1 MKPQIHIMG
10 IVNLNDDSFYAAS
23 RTPAGQALSKIAALQ
38 AEGAGV
44 IDLGACSTR
53 PGSSQPSLEEEW
65 HRLEPV
71 LKALAA
77 TFGNGDGETFSG
89 AFAPTRS
96 TNGAK
101 GNGETVSGAFART
114 GSRSDAEE
122 TVSPFPLRKISV
134 DTYRAEIVRRTYETI
149 GPFMVNDISAGAL
162 DPEMLPLVG
171 RLGLPYVAMHM
182 RGTPET
188 MSTLTDYPTDITSA
202 VLAYFEEFAA
212 RAEQN
217 GIRDW
222 ILDPGY
228 GFAKTLDQNYELLR
242 SQRRLLALG
251 RPILAGVSRKSMIYK
266 LLGIT
271 PEEALPATQVI
282 HLAALQQGA
291 TWLRG
296 HDVAEAVRTAR
307 LFERL

>member
-1 MKPQIHIMG
+1 MREQIHIMG
-10 IVNLNDDSFYAAS
+10 IVNLTDDSFYAAS
-23 RTPAGQALSKIAALQ
+23 RTSAREALGKIETLRE
-38 AEGAGV
+38 EGAGV

-53 PGSSQPSLEEEW
+53 PGSAQPSLEEEW
-65 HRLEPV
+65 KRLGPV
-71 LKALAA
+71 LKALRD
-77 TFGNGDGETFSG
+77 GD
-89 AFAPTRS
+89 AVA
-96 TNGAK
+96 
-101 GNGETVSGAFART
+101 GAFART

-122 TVSPFPLRKISV
+122 TAFPSIGISI
-134 DTYRAEIVRRTYETI
+134 DTYRAEIVRRAYETI

-212 RAEQN
+212 RAEQF
-217 GIRDW
+217 GIRNW

-228 GFAKTLDQNYELLR
+228 GFAKTLEQNYELLR
-242 SQRRLLALG
+242 NQRRLLALG

-271 PEEALPATQVI
+271 PEEALPATQVV

-291 TWLRG
+291 TWLRV

-307 LFERL
+307 LFAVL